1 MCIPGP
7 KQITLL
13 YLMQWEGSRT
23 REFAKTMILWIQT
36 SHWKQSI
43 LCIPMTF
50 IHREKQRKAEISRE
64 KECHLVLI

>member
-23 REFAKTMILWIQT
+23 REFAKTMTLWIQI

-50 IHREKQRKAEISRE
+50 IHREKQR
-64 KECHLVLI
+64 